1 MTYYKFAEQQA
12 DSTVDWSVI
21 SKNLT
26 DTINQI
32 DKDRK
37 EKKAALDTQ
46 LQEDLQRLTDV
57 PAGENKTASEFA
69 LRFGDQMTQYRLM
82 INRMLKSGQ
91 MSLADYKIAQQNS
104 KASTDQVFGLVDE
117 YNAATKTIME
127 RKREGVN
134 SVSELQLAAQNQ
146 SLGNIANTSFW
157 INPTTGT
164 VGLATVEKGIDGVNK
179 MGSNYVSPNVLRQ
192 RLNTTVDRFDANAYL
207 AEQAK
212 GLAEFKTANIDKLK
226 NFNRTGLITSIE
238 DPQLRKEYEQWEN
251 NTVGAVV
258 GDGFKMLSLLTDSMP
273 DKSYAATYDK
283 EAWENDKTGKLV
295 LVEAD
300 DNGILTPKLTDKQK
314 EDAKKY
320 LKNNIKNYVTNVKDY
335 ETFGE
340 QPIQY
345 KPQYLYEYER
355 ADADEK
361 SEIES
366 TMNNLGKLYYGNETE
381 AVAAGTY
388 FRDYLNSFD
397 EYANNPVV
405 DVTRNGNAVV
415 VTQKDGSRKDFL
427 FKAGGKTISQK
438 DFIEQAEGLHKIK
451 DIRRALK
458 SSGYDASKGF
468 NPNVNISVKMST
480 GMNDALTA
488 FNAKASATTGDK
500 DNKKRVKFITPGN
513 ASTTASTLNNE
524 FNELGFS
531 FEPFQ
536 KGKDKGV
543 RIKYNNKAISTVGV
557 GNDGDD
563 MTRSENKIRVFMR
576 NALSRDISE
585 QEEKDKKEGVST
597 SETTSN
603 STGDL
608 SGISTSGFNKKK

>member
-1 MTYYKFAEQQA
+1 M
-12 DSTVDWSVI
+12 
-21 SKNLT
+21 
-26 DTINQI
+26 
-32 DKDRK
+32 
-37 EKKAALDTQ
+37 
-46 LQEDLQRLTDV
+46 
-57 PAGENKTASEFA
+57 
-69 LRFGDQMTQYRLM
+69 
-82 INRMLKSGQ
+82 
-91 MSLADYKIAQQNS
+91 
-104 KASTDQVFGLVDE
+104 
-117 YNAATKTIME
+117 
-127 RKREGVN
+127 
-134 SVSELQLAAQNQ
+134 QLAAQNQ
-146 SLGNIANTSFW
+146 SLGNISNTSFW

-164 VGLATVEKGIDGVNK
+164 VGLASVEKGIDGVNK

-212 GLAEFKTANIDKLK
+212 GLAEFKTANIDKLR

-251 NTVGAVV
+251 NTVGAVI

-273 DKSYAATYDK
+273 DKSYTATYDK

-314 EDAKKY
+314 EDAEKY

-345 KPQYLYEYER
+345 APQYVYEYSR

-366 TMNNLGKLYYGNETE
+366 TMNNLGKLYYGNTSE
-381 AVAAGTY
+381 ASAAGTY

-405 DVTRNGNAVV
+405 KVNRNKNGVV
-415 VTQKDGSRKDFL
+415 VIQKDGTKKDFL
-427 FKAGGKTISQK
+427 FNAGGKLLSQK

-451 DIRRALK
+451 DIRKALQ
-458 SSGYDASKGF
+458 SSGYDASKKF
-468 NPNVNISVKMST
+468 NPNAEISIQMST

-500 DNKKRVKFITPGN
+500 DNKKRVKFITPGKE
-513 ASTTASTLNNE
+513 STTASTLNNE

-557 GNDGDD
+557 GKDGED
-563 MTRSENKIRVFMR
+563 MTMAENKIRISMR
-576 NALSRDISE
+576 NALNRSISAQEDI
-585 QEEKDKKEGVST
+585 EEKEGVST
-597 SETTSN
+597 SQTTSGGA
-603 STGDL
+603 SRF
-608 SGISTSGFNKKK
+608 SPKQPK

>member
-1 MTYYKFAEQQA
+1 
-12 DSTVDWSVI
+12 
-21 SKNLT
+21 
-26 DTINQI
+26 
-32 DKDRK
+32 
-37 EKKAALDTQ
+37 
-46 LQEDLQRLTDV
+46 
-57 PAGENKTASEFA
+57 
-69 LRFGDQMTQYRLM
+69 
-82 INRMLKSGQ
+82 MLKSGQ

-251 NTVGAVV
+251 NTVGAVM

-273 DKSYAATYDK
+273 DKSYTATYDK

-314 EDAKKY
+314 EDASVY

-345 KPQYLYEYER
+345 APQYVYEYSR
-355 ADADEK
+355 ADAGEK
-361 SEIES
+361 AEIEN
-366 TMNNLGKLYYGNETE
+366 TMNNLGKLYYGSTSE
-381 AVAAGTY
+381 ASAAGTY

-405 DVTRNGNAVV
+405 KVNRNKNGVV
-415 VTQKDGSRKDFL
+415 VIQKDGTKKDFL
-427 FKAGGKTISQK
+427 FNAGGKLLSQK
-438 DFIEQAEGLHKIK
+438 DFIQQAEGLHKIK
-451 DIRRALK
+451 DIRKALE
-458 SSGYDASKGF
+458 SSGYDASKKF
-468 NPNVNISVKMST
+468 NPNAEISIQMST

-488 FNAKASATTGDK
+488 FNVKASATTGKDK
-500 DNKKRVKFITPGN
+500 QRVKFVDEGN
-513 ASTTASTLNNE
+513 PIATSSSLNNE

-531 FEPFQ
+531 FEPIK
-536 KGKDKGV
+536 KGSNSGV
-543 RIKYNNKAISTVGV
+543 RIKFKGKAIRNVDISKNVKGAE
-557 GNDGDD
+557 D
-563 MTRSENKIRVFMR
+563 KIRIAMR
-576 NALSRDISE
+576 NALTRDISE
-585 QEEKDKKEGVST
+585 QEATEEEKGVST
-597 SETTSN
+597 SKTTSGGASQWN
-603 STGDL
+603 PR
-608 SGISTSGFNKKK
+608 

>member
-32 DKDRK
+32 DKDRQ
-37 EKKAALDTQ
+37 EKKAALDAQ
-46 LQEDLQRLTDV
+46 LQEDLQRLNDV
-57 PAGENKTASEFA
+57 PAGENKTATEFA

-104 KASTDQVFGLVDE
+104 KASTEQVFGLVDE
-117 YNAATKTIME
+117 YNAATKELME
-127 RKREGVN
+127 RKGKGG
-134 SVSELQLAAQNQ
+134 SVGELQLAGGIQ

-192 RLNTTVDRFDANAYL
+192 RLNTRIDYFDANAYL

-226 NFNRTGLITSIE
+226 NFYRTGLITSIE
-238 DPQLRKEYEQWEN
+238 DPQLRKEYEQWED
-251 NTVGAVV
+251 NTVGAVI
-258 GDGFKMLSLLTDSMP
+258 GDGFKMVSLLTDSMP
-273 DKSYAATYDK
+273 DKNYTATYDK
-283 EAWENDKTGKLV
+283 EAWENDKTGKLI

-335 ETFGE
+335 QTFGE

-345 KPQYLYEYER
+345 KPQYLYEYEK
-355 ADADEK
+355 ADANEK

-366 TMNNLGKLYYGNETE
+366 TMNNLGKLYYGDETE
-381 AVAAGTY
+381 AIAAGTY

-405 DVTRNGNAVV
+405 DVTRNGNAVI

-427 FKAGGKTISQK
+427 FKAGGKTLSQK

-451 DIRRALK
+451 DIRKALK

-468 NPNVNISVKMST
+468 NPNVNVSVKMT
-480 GMNDALTA
+480 VGKNAKLDA

-500 DNKKRVKFITPGN
+500 DNKKRVKFITAGD
-513 ASTTASTLNNE
+513 AQATAAALNNE

-531 FEPFQ
+531 FETF
-536 KGKDKGV
+536 KDDGQEKV
-543 RIKYNNKAISTVGV
+543 RAKYNNKVISTIRVGDEDSDV
-557 GNDGDD
+557 
-563 MTRSENKIRVFMR
+563 TKAENQIRVFMR
-576 NALSRDISE
+576 NAINKDISDQE
-585 QEEKDKKEGVST
+585 QRDKKQGVSK
-597 SETTSN
+597 SN
-603 STGDL
+603 SGGASTGDL
-608 SGISTSGFNKKK
+608 GGINTSGFNKKK